1 MKIFNKI
8 IWSKKP
14 PENKNDIWFDGSVF
28 KINSADDW
36 KAATLDMES
45 ASKIADIIEDISNV
59 YQEKLNPGK
68 GIIIENNTISIDEEV
83 LNYDASEL
91 IKAIENLEL
100 NKANQA
106 DLNDLSERVTN
117 IELNGG
123 GSGEGNGITSV
134 GVTVDNT
141 VGTPRA
147 EASLAGSRLTLN
159 FYGLK
164 GAQGNTGPQGIQGIQ
179 GIQGVQGP
187 KGDTGATGPE
197 GPKGDKGD
205 TGATGEGFKFDIIKV
220 TSESQ
225 MTDITKQYA
234 LNGEVYRF
242 EGEEGVNAVA
252 DTPSVASSGELI
264 PLFTNL
270 YKKEE
275 ALINTRVNTNST
287 ASMDGSMLTNWLD
300 IPMDTSIANPVV
312 RIKGL
317 PNPSSYGT
325 HDYDRIVRKID
336 GVEDKNTSNAWFFH
350 NMKNSTGYT
359 KELLDDGTI
368 VLTMKSDGL
377 PTTWGNSSSDIM
389 PRMCFQDINGDSSA
403 ITEAPDLIIT
413 LNEEIAYKESGG
425 NEEEDDPIPTNKG
438 RWVNTHIKYDDI
450 PSDLVLDNLA
460 ELQGYT
466 EIPQYWES
474 EMTDTIE
481 KVLRL
486 KKSAGNNAISFAWCS
501 DAHVILNTTAEGD
514 TTHLGKLMYKAI
526 KDTYTP
532 LAISTGDEQ
541 SGASLETKELLMEN
555 FAEMKRHFAP
565 LWGKQE
571 FIALL
576 GNHDGAFGE
585 ADESGLYYQ
594 RQLPP
599 EEMFYEY
606 FSEQALD
613 FRRGFSKDGS
623 YFYIDTP
630 QKVRF
635 ICLNTHYVGES
646 YEVDDDGFAVFD
658 RFNTACL
665 GQAQYDWLIEEALK
679 LPNDEWQCIISSH
692 VAPVIGQNL
701 TIPSGSNP
709 AYNYSSL
716 FKDKDVL
723 AGVLNAFSTKTTY
736 HGAYSSGT
744 DGWNNVSVECD
755 FSEYKGSI
763 ICYIAGHWHR
773 DLTEN
778 KSLNGIPIILIT
790 SAKDDRDTSL
800 PARVDGTNLET
811 AFDVVVVDRKS
822 RKIHCVRCGA
832 GEDRTISY

>member
-1 MKIFNKI
+1 MD
-8 IWSKKP
+8 KKRLLQIV
-14 PENKNDIWFDGSVF
+14 NR
-28 KINSADDW
+28 
-36 KAATLDMES
+36 
-45 ASKIADIIEDISNV
+45 
-59 YQEKLNPGK
+59 
-68 GIIIENNTISIDEEV
+68 
-83 LNYDASEL
+83 
-91 IKAIENLEL
+91 LEL
-100 NKANQA
+100 SPKDKA
-106 DLNDLSERVTN
+106 DLVNIIKVGNNGTGSQGPQGPQGER
-117 IELNGG
+117 GPAG
-123 GSGEGNGITSV
+123 PQGPQGEKGDKGEQ
-134 GVTVDNT
+134 GEKGAD
-141 VGTPRA
+141 
-147 EASLAGSRLTLN
+147 
-159 FYGLK
+159 
-164 GAQGNTGPQGIQGIQ
+164 GAQGEQGIGISSVVQTTTSSADGGSNVVTVTMSNGAKSTFTVKNGSKGSQ

-197 GPKGDKGD
+197 GPKGDQGEQGIQGPKGD
-205 TGATGEGFKFDIIKV
+205 KGETGATGEGFKFDIIKV

-252 DTPSVASSGELI
+252 DTPSVASSGELV

-270 YKKEE
+270 YNKDEVV
-275 ALINTRVNTNST
+275 LNTRVST
-287 ASMDGSMLTNWLD
+287 SATSAMDGAMLTNYMD
-300 IPMDTSIANPVV
+300 IPMNPAIENPVV

-317 PNPSSYGT
+317 PNPNDFGT
-325 HDYDRIVRKID
+325 HDYDRFFCLKD
-336 GVEDKNTSNAWFFH
+336 GVEDKTGGKWVVYYMKEGFTS
-350 NMKNSTGYT
+350 GYYT
-359 KELLDDGTI
+359 KEVLEDGTL
-368 VLTMKSDGL
+368 VLTMKGGGFPAIWGANTTHTYKPRISMQDVNGDGL
-377 PTTWGNSSSDIM
+377 
-389 PRMCFQDINGDSSA
+389 A
-403 ITEAPDLIIT
+403 LTEAPDLIIT
-413 LNEEIAYKESGG
+413 LNEEIKYGEA
-425 NEEEDDPIPTNKG
+425 EEPSEPTNKG
-438 RWVNTHIKYDDI
+438 RWVNTHIKYDSV

-486 KKSAGNNAISFAWCS
+486 KKYAGNNAISFAWCS
-501 DAHVILNTTAEGD
+501 DAHVMLNTAAEGD
-514 TTHLGKLMYKAI
+514 TTNLGKLIYKAI

-555 FAEMKRHFAP
+555 FVEMKRHFAP
-565 LWGKQE
+565 LWGKKE

-613 FRRGFSKDGS
+613 FRRVFSKDGS

-635 ICLNTHYVGES
+635 ICLNTHYVGEA
-646 YEVDDDGFAVFD
+646 YEVDNDGFAVFD

-665 GQAQYDWLIEEALK
+665 GQAQYDWLIEEALN
-679 LPNDEWQCIISSH
+679 LPNDEWQCIIASH
-692 VAPVIGQNL
+692 VAPVVGQNL

-716 FKDKDVL
+716 FKDKDILANVL
-723 AGVLNAFSTKTTY
+723 KAYISKTTY
-736 HGAYSSGT
+736 TGSFTAGT
-744 DGWNNVSVECD
+744 DGWNNVSVDCD
-755 FSEYKGSI
+755 FSNYKGSI

-778 KSLNGIPIILIT
+778 ISLGGVPIILIT

-800 PARVDGTNLET
+800 PPRTDGTDQET
-811 AFDVVVVDRKS
+811 AFDVVVVDRKT
-822 RKIHCVRCGA
+822 RKIYCIRCGA
-832 GEDRTISY
+832 GEDRTITY